1 MEKESLDGTLSMGPF
16 SSWSLFVPSAVG
28 SRRCC
33 SGHNKEQHKATT
45 ALEVFPQPRARGGK
59 GLSGGALGPPAYIL
73 HANGSR
79 DFNCT
84 SRREEKGSSGWL
96 PEEPCSQHS
105 SLHLWD
111 AKTTAHKKSSWK
123 SFERPEE
130 NKWGELET
138 GTPGHNS
145 FFLHA
150 WEQMIFR
157 TTLLPACQMLG
168 NWTTELFYIHTYLHP
183 SYVWSKKKNTKK
195 IL

>member
-1 MEKESLDGTLSMGPF
+1 MEKESLDGTVSMGPF
-16 SSWSLFVPSAVG
+16 SSWFLFVPSAVG
-28 SRRCC
+28 SRRCS

-84 SRREEKGSSGWL
+84 SRREEKGSSGWI
-96 PEEPCSQHS
+96 PEEPC

-111 AKTTAHKKSSWK
+111 AKTTAHRKSSWR

-130 NKWGELET
+130 NKGGELET
-138 GTPGHNS
+138 GTPGYKE
-145 FFLHA
+145 FFSPC
-150 WEQMIFR
+150 M
-157 TTLLPACQMLG
+157 TTDDLQNYTVLKLPACQMLG
-168 NWTTELFYIHTYLHP
+168 N
-183 SYVWSKKKNTKK
+183 
-195 IL
+195 